1 MLPGA
6 SILPGPS
13 LNAHSI
19 VLSAVAGF
27 VDAAGFASLIGLF
40 PAHLTGEL
48 VGDAIA
54 FSAGHARDHA
64 THLWMLPVFIGSVIT
79 ASLVARLQRRR
90 GLRPL
95 AGLLALVTLA
105 LAAFGF
111 SDPVARVLHE
121 SMRTQMLVG
130 GGLAVAAMGFQ
141 NALMRE
147 ALRAS
152 CPTTVMTGNLTQ
164 VVIDLSDRALS
175 KILRPSVHDRRP
187 RTRLGAVGWSLVA
200 FVGCAVLGGY
210 LTRLFGSTSVFLP
223 TVVTALLGGY
233 AWHEDQ
239 LRRAQA
245 NVVANLGHARVPSF
259 EAPKVFPDSLM
270 PPSAPTPKI
279 TTASYDPVSMTQ
291 MRTAASFPDPKT
303 PATPR
308 PQIAF
313 PDPKTP
319 VGIRAGEKRSISGTR
334 LAQRFREE
342 EKE

>member
-1 MLPGA
+1 M
-6 SILPGPS
+6 PGPS

-19 VLSAVAGF
+19 VLSAVAGY

-54 FSAGHARDHA
+54 FSSGHARDHR
-64 THLWMLPVFIGSVIT
+64 THLWMLPVFIGSVIL
-79 ASLVARLQRRR
+79 ASLVARLLRRR

-105 LAAFGF
+105 LAAFSF
-111 SDPVARVLHE
+111 SDPVAHALHAAI
-121 SMRTQMLVG
+121 RTQMLVG

-164 VVIDLSDRALS
+164 VVIDLSDRAFS
-175 KILRPSVHDRRP
+175 KILRPSPHDRRP
-187 RTRLGAVGWSLVA
+187 RSRLGAVGWSLLA
-200 FVGCAVLGGY
+200 FVGCAFLGGF
-210 LTRLFGSTSVFLP
+210 LTRTFGSTSVFLP
-223 TVVTALLGGY
+223 TMVTALLGGY

-239 LRRAQA
+239 VRRAQA
-245 NVVANLGHARVPSF
+245 SLIGGLGDARVPTF
-259 EAPKVFPDSLM
+259 DAPKVWPDSLV
-270 PPSAPTPKI
+270 PPNSAAPMITP
-279 TTASYDPVSMTQ
+279 AAYDPVSMTQ
-291 MRTAASFPDPKT
+291 MRVAKTVADPKL
-303 PATPR
+303 PTPR
-308 PQIAF
+308 PQIPF

-334 LAQRFREE
+334 LAQRFREKDE
-342 EKE
+342 E